1 MGKRG
6 IVEDIK
12 SKYIKAKKK
21 NKYTPFIVMG
31 IFAAVIVGGLYFGTD
46 MFKDTPS
53 QTYMLYGIYSDGTY
67 GALGTTDNEGKLSK
81 TLSIDELSIYNP
93 DNAKKLDGFLL
104 IAYVD
109 FGKTFGDYGGTYLL
123 YNYYVDKGVVRLYER
138 PWVTN
143 SQFIKDPGFFSNP
156 PDVLGANVVKVD
168 NLYWWKLTPSASSRI
183 VALQDQLPPTRAYPV
198 TYNGVTGNPI
208 IFWIDHINAEQ
219 SYSNQLKLPVGETS
233 TSNPQIYTI
242 TLNMHIYGSSGR
254 IHSQSAVSTMRLSR
268 DATNPQ
274 QLSVVFYS
282 PYIYR

>member
-12 SKYIKAKKK
+12 SKYVKAKNK
-21 NKYTPFIVMG
+21 NKYIPFILTGVL
-31 IFAAVIVGGLYFGTD
+31 AVFILGGLYFGTS

-143 SQFIKDPGFFSNP
+143 SQFIKDPGFSSNP

-168 NLYWWKLTPSASSRI
+168 NLYWWKLIPNSSSRI
-183 VALQDQLPPTRAYPV
+183 VALQDQLTPTRAYPV

-208 IFWIDHINAEQ
+208 IFWIDTPQAEQ
-219 SYSNQLKLPVGETS
+219 SYSNQLKLPVGDTS

-242 TLNMHIYGSSGR
+242 TVNLRIYGPSG
-254 IHSQSAVSTMRLSR
+254 IQSKSEVSTMRLSR

-282 PYIYR
+282 PYVYH